1 MKGGKNKALDHKRYT
16 FAYTPGNSLM
26 HKLNP
31 LSKILYLIYLTILT
45 FIIDSLLFLAILS
58 LSIIILALTSGISV
72 RNLIRKLR
80 FIVIILLI
88 SVILNIFFNAI
99 PSDQE
104 TILFYLFG
112 LEFLPIRRLAVYFA
126 FKALFIIITL
136 FTSAIIYSNTT
147 SMKDFVYAL
156 ISIKIPYKYCFAFMV
171 GIRYIPLIEE
181 EAKTIAL
188 AQKAR
193 GLGLEKANTF
203 KKAYRLIFGR
213 LAATLV
219 TILRKGQ
226 ITSISMEN
234 RCFGISKH
242 RTNLTKVRFKKKD
255 YAFVIFSTL
264 IFVFLLLYIIRV
276 VPLPYLP
283 SLFNIFLQLFP

>member
-1 MKGGKNKALDHKRYT
+1 MKTKNKTLDHKKYL
-16 FAYTPGNSLM
+16 FAYIPGNSLM
-26 HKLNP
+26 HRLNP
-31 LSKILYLIYLTILT
+31 ISKIIFLILLTILI
-45 FIIDSLLFLAILS
+45 FVIDSLIFLALIS
-58 LSIIILALTSGISV
+58 LSIITLALVSGISV
-72 RNLIRKLR
+72 KNLFRKLK
-80 FIVIILLI
+80 FMIIILII

-99 PSDQE
+99 PSSQA

-126 FKALFIIITL
+126 LKALFIVLTL
-136 FTSAIIYSNTT
+136 FSSAIVYSYTT

-156 ISIKIPYKYCFAFMV
+156 ISVKLPYKYCFAFMV

-181 EAKTIAL
+181 EAKNVAL

-203 KKAYRLIFGR
+203 KKAYRLVFGR

-219 TILRKGQ
+219 TILRKSQ
-226 ITSISMEN
+226 VTSISMEN
-234 RCFGISKH
+234 RCFGISKQ

-255 YAFVIFSTL
+255 YAFVIISSL
-264 IFVFLLLYIIRV
+264 IFLFLLMYAIRIL
-276 VPLPYLP
+276 PLPYFP
-283 SLFNIFLQLFP
+283 SLYSIFLQLFP

>member
-1 MKGGKNKALDHKRYT
+1 MKTKNKALDHKQYL
-16 FAYTPGNSLM
+16 FAYIPGNSLM
-26 HKLNP
+26 HRLNP
-31 LSKILYLIYLTILT
+31 LSKIIFLIFLTILT
-45 FIIDSLLFLAILS
+45 LVIDSLIFLALIS
-58 LSIIILALTSGISV
+58 LNIIILALASGISV
-72 RNLIRKLR
+72 KNLFRKLK
-80 FIVIILLI
+80 FMIIILFI
-88 SVILNIFFNAI
+88 SVFLNIFFNAI
-99 PSDQE
+99 PSNQA

-126 FKALFIIITL
+126 LKALFIVLTL
-136 FTSAIIYSNTT
+136 FSSAIVYSNTT

-203 KKAYRLIFGR
+203 KKAYRLVFGR

-219 TILRKGQ
+219 TILRKSQ
-226 ITSISMEN
+226 VTSISMEN

-255 YAFVIFSTL
+255 YVFVIISSL
-264 IFVFLLLYIIRV
+264 IFLFLLMYAIRLL
-276 VPLPYLP
+276 PLPYFP
-283 SLFNIFLQLFP
+283 SLYSIFLQLFP